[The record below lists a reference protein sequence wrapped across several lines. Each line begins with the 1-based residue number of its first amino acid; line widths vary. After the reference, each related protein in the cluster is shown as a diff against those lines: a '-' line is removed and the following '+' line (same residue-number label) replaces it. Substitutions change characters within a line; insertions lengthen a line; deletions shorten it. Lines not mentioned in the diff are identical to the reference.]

1 MFKTKKEE
9 EEEEM
14 NKKKNQNQ
22 NQNLGRMFS
31 NPLSEIQNNA
41 QLRHSRSCATTTT
54 THHGPTDHNNKENA
68 DNVSPSLPKSLS
80 TNTDKHNNK
89 FVNVKPSS
97 LQYCMQ
103 INQDPPLPLASSDS
117 SHFSN
122 SLKIWDYS
130 DSEPAPAPA
139 SSWSTLPNKSLICR
153 PLPIDIGRCTCVIV
167 KEPIPQGLSNG
178 TFFSLYTYEGQGR
191 QNRKLAVAHHKR
203 RTGRSHFAIAQN
215 LKGLLSN
222 FDDTFLGTVTANLTG
237 SKYHIWDQGYRHKS
251 HSKQPKPPLAVVEYV
266 PTIATCTGTHRS
278 IKAYIPNHQSMS
290 FKNTNQV
297 QHIKGLPM
305 NWEGKLDRV
314 HQLFSRDPLYN
325 KSTKQFELDYRDK
338 GRAELGIQRSVKNFQ
353 LTLEEN
359 GKQTILQLGRLGKS
373 TFVMDYR
380 YPLTGYQAFGIC
392 LASIDAKLCCVV

>member
-1 MFKTKKEE
+1 MFETN
-9 EEEEM
+9 EEEM
-14 NKKKNQNQ
+14 NKNQNQ
-22 NQNLGRMFS
+22 NHLGRRMFS
-31 NPLSEIQNNA
+31 NPLSEIQNNN
-41 QLRHSRSCATTTT
+41 QLRHSRSCTT
-54 THHGPTDHNNKENA
+54 THHHGPTVPAPADDNNKENA
-68 DNVSPSLPKSLS
+68 TANVSLPKSLS
-80 TNTDKHNNK
+80 TNTDKQNNRRI
-89 FVNVKPSS
+89 VKPSS

-103 INQDPPLPLASSDS
+103 ISDQFQLASSDS

-130 DSEPAPAPA
+130 DSEAAPA

-167 KEPIPQGLSNG
+167 KEPMPHGLSNG

-203 RTGRSHFAIAQN
+203 RTARSHFTVAQN
-215 LKGLLSN
+215 VKGLLSN
-222 FDDTFLGTVTANLTG
+222 SDNTFLGTVTANLTG
-237 SKYHIWDQGYRHKS
+237 SKYHIWDQGYRRKS

-305 NWEGKLDRV
+305 NWEGKLDKV
-314 HQLFSRDPLYN
+314 HQLYSRDPLYN
-325 KSTKQFELDYRDK
+325 KSTKRFELDYRDK

-359 GKQTILQLGRLGKS
+359 GKQTILQLGRVGKS

-380 YPLTGYQAFGIC
+380 YPLTGYQAFCIC
-392 LASIDAKLCCVV
+392 LASIDAKLCCIV